1 MTFVEPDKWIRMGN
15 QLCTKLRSRIEDIQL
30 KGSRTQW
37 QLTKWFFERMMHI
50 RNRRCVA
57 QMDWWNYGRGGWV
70 IDHLLPMSWFDLEE
84 PAHLKLCQRLAN
96 LRPEWDIHN
105 WSRRNVVTIRD
116 ITRFANGRLELRN
129 CIESRKTRKATS
141 ESYLGK
147 LSVRIIHGTTA

>member
-1 MTFVEPDKWIRMGN
+1 
-15 QLCTKLRSRIEDIQL
+15 
-30 KGSRTQW
+30 
-37 QLTKWFFERMMHI
+37 
-50 RNRRCVA
+50 
-57 QMDWWNYGRGGWV
+57 MDWWNYGRGGWV